1 MTPPFPGAPTPAD
14 HFIRVAAM
22 LVAAPVAGQS
32 DEREAPDARKGKPS
46 LPTGGLGGF
55 RRKTEINNRSHSTP
69 MTPRTGSR

>member
-46 LPTGGLGGF
+46 LPA
-55 RRKTEINNRSHSTP
+55 RRPRRLQTEK
-69 MTPRTGSR
+69 GDQ